1 MRNYHPLSHTGAPP
15 NPIPLPPDFRR
26 LASPQFLPKT
36 SANLHAY
43 FASLE
48 DHYVPDIAAQHDAF
62 NKSVT
67 NLLVGACKKYAELTK
82 SGRDGIQIG
91 LQKLEEASG
100 LKLGAKTESK

>member
-1 MRNYHPLSHTGAPP
+1 MRLFLPFRQTGSL
-15 NPIPLPPDFRR
+15 PIRILLPPAFLL

-36 SANLHAY
+36 SANLRAY

-67 NLLVGACKKYAELTK
+67 NLLVGACKKCAELTK